1 MHLHLYA
8 TSWFTLVFEY
18 IYTQQAG
25 SRLYLYLHATTWF
38 TIVFVFTRHKLVHA
52 CTCIYTQQAGFL
64 LVFEFIYTQQPG
76 SRLYFYL
83 FIRHNMIHAHIF
95 ISTPQPGFRS
105 YLYLHATSWFMLVF
119 VFTHH
124 NLVHACICI
133 YIHAT
138 TGHNRPQPGS

>member
-1 MHLHLYA
+1 
-8 TSWFTLVFEY
+8 
-18 IYTQQAG
+18 
-25 SRLYLYLHATTWF
+25 
-38 TIVFVFTRHKLVHA
+38 
-52 CTCIYTQQAGFL
+52 
-64 LVFEFIYTQQPG
+64 
-76 SRLYFYL
+76 
-83 FIRHNMIHAHIF
+83 MIHADIF

-138 TGHNRPQPGS
+138 TGHNRPQPGSWLYSYATICFTLVFVNSNHYKNTQDLAPVIIRIRHNPYDLDSTVYTLPSNQSIVKTMAHVPLYTVRQVLADFTVCDAIAKLYVT